1 MIYIKFHDTDSG
13 MILAMCDEK
22 LINSVIEKD
31 YIYINIMDYSNFY
44 KGELVDAT
52 LAEKKI
58 KGQEFYSANVIGE
71 ESVKVAV
78 KSKIIKI
85 QNVKTVNAIPY
96 AHSYRVNIK

>member
-1 MIYIKFHDTDSG
+1 
-13 MILAMCDEK
+13 
-22 LINSVIEKD
+22 
-31 YIYINIMDYSNFY
+31 MDYSNFY
-44 KGELVDAT
+44 KGELVDAP